1 MRSVLSEDAKAAA
14 DAAAASTSTAT
25 GVALGVNVALS
36 GAMSQVWG
44 MINGMQL
51 YVNLPLFD
59 MVFPS
64 FSQEAVSSLNTI
76 TTFDVM
82 PTDEIFALIEAPD
95 EEQED
100 PKFAS
105 VGYEASSMI
114 LNLGTMFLT
123 LIVMMLIPF
132 CLLVT

>member
-1 MRSVLSEDAKAAA
+1 MRSALSEDAKAAA
-14 DAAAASTSTAT
+14 AAAAASTSTAT

-82 PTDEIFALIEAPD
+82 PTD
-95 EEQED
+95 
-100 PKFAS
+100 
-105 VGYEASSMI
+105 
-114 LNLGTMFLT
+114 
-123 LIVMMLIPF
+123 
-132 CLLVT
+132 